1 MIQLMK
7 LKNLLAYTVTG
18 MLLTT
23 SCIKDE
29 APNAEADIVTC
40 TVSPDILQREPVIQN
55 NSVTILVKPS
65 TDLTRQAPEFTLTE
79 GATMEPRSGTMLDF
93 TKPQHYTV
101 TSESGEWKKT
111 YTVSFIVDAI
121 QTHYTFQDTLV
132 TALSKNKYFVFAMQ
146 SDNGQRMEWASGNPG
161 FRLTGVAQSPE
172 EYPTVQDDEGHVGKC
187 AKLITRSTGS
197 FGSSVGMPIAAGN
210 LFMGSFDVVSALTDA
225 LKSTR
230 FGHPFYHKPASL
242 SGWYKFKPGK
252 TFFSNGKEVPGRKDI
267 FNIYAMFYEMGN
279 GQAPLDGY
287 FKANGYKAPNL
298 VALAL
303 MENPEE
309 TDEWTYFE
317 IPFDYASYGKEVDP
331 KKLKEGGYNVAIVF
345 SSSKDGDVFDGA
357 PGSTLWIDEVTL
369 SYEN

>member
-1 MIQLMK
+1 MK
-7 LKNLLAYTVTG
+7 LKILPACIVTG
-18 MLLTT
+18 MLLGT

-65 TDLTRQAPEFTLTE
+65 TDLARQAPEFTLTE
-79 GATMEPRSGTMLDF
+79 GATMEPPSGTVLDF
-93 TKPQHYTV
+93 TRPQRYTV
-101 TSESGEWKKT
+101 TSESGKWKKT

-132 TALSKNKYFVFAMQ
+132 TEQSNGKYFVFAMQ

-161 FRLTGVAQSPE
+161 FKLTGVAQTPE
-172 EYPTVQDDEGHVGKC
+172 DYPTVQDPDGYAGKC

-197 FGSSVGMPIAAGN
+197 FGSSVGMPIASGN

-230 FGHPFYHKPASL
+230 FGHPFYHKPTSL
-242 SGWYKFKPGK
+242 SGWYKYKAGR

-267 FNIYAMFYEMGN
+267 FNIYAMFYEVGDK
-279 GQAPLDGY
+279 QPPLDGY

-303 MENPEE
+303 LENPKEA
-309 TDEWTYFE
+309 DEWTHFE
-317 IPFDYASYGKEVDP
+317 IPFDYDTYGKKVDP
-331 KKLKEGGYNVAIVF
+331 KKLEEGGYNIAIVF
-345 SSSKDGDVFDGA
+345 ASSKDGDVFDGA